1 MAGKVWRYMVWML
14 PAWLVLLAAVS
25 CGDTNCMEN
34 RSSVPYATF
43 YNDSVV
49 PQRITIDSV
58 SVYGIGQPGD
68 SLLLDTARRVS
79 STYLPLRDGR
89 DTTRFVIRY
98 EQRNLHPRYKADT
111 LTIVYHS
118 YVKFVSAE
126 CGAMFNYI
134 IDSLGYTTWQ
144 LASAKVVQQEVN
156 NREMENI
163 QLFYR
168 TR

>member
-1 MAGKVWRYMVWML
+1 MGKFCKYIVLGL
-14 PAWLVLLAAVS
+14 PVWLVLVAAVS
-25 CGDTNCMEN
+25 CGDSNCMEN
-34 RSSVPYATF
+34 RSSVPYAVF

-49 PQRITIDSV
+49 PQRISIDSV

-68 SLLLDTARRVS
+68 SMLLDTARRVS

-98 EQRNLHPRYKADT
+98 EQRNLDPRYKADT
-111 LTIVYHS
+111 LTIIYHS
-118 YVKFVSAE
+118 YVRFVSAE

-144 LASAKVVQQEVN
+144 IASAQVVQREVN
-156 NREMENI
+156 NLQAENV